1 MTNKTVNV
9 KIFIFLAITILV
21 FISIYFVFG
30 NLDGISVGDELLV
43 KCSYISL
50 FVWLFCVITCLIN
63 KTAFNNL
70 YFLYLIM
77 YGIFIFGY
85 IICKYVIGYVDNS
98 AFDLNEYVTIDYL
111 AKGSVLSIYCL
122 LGMHIGY
129 LLKIIRSKNNIEDKI
144 LDNTDNR
151 IRYDIMKK
159 LAIIFLIFSVPF
171 VLTSTIDDFRLAS
184 IYGYQGVYSNQKVGL
199 ASISSKIEP
208 FFYIG
213 LLMLIGSYKNEEKKA
228 KKVLI
233 FIILYNFILMF
244 LGSRGLNILRI
255 LVALVFYHYKIKK
268 FKLKNFIVIGAVCMI
283 ILLFI
288 PIIKSFRKYGLK
300 EWLPNINEI
309 IEETMEDNIL
319 LNSISEMGGAIFPT
333 ASSIEYVDINGE
345 YKYGTTYLYGFA
357 TLIPNFGTTEHSA
370 LSKSDTQAMVSK
382 YFGLSFGGSVV
393 QEAYINF
400 GWFSWIFMI
409 ILGYIITGISDRFIN
424 SKDPIVYPLFCVF
437 MVNFLWTI
445 RNNIMPGLCRD
456 ILWYLIP
463 IYILYRLILSK
474 KEKEIFKVG
483 QSKHINSSI

>member
-30 NLDGISVGDELLV
+30 TLEGINADDELLI

-50 FVWLFCVITCLIN
+50 FVWLFCVATCLVN
-63 KTAFNNL
+63 KTALNNL
-70 YFLYLIM
+70 YFLYLVM

-85 IICKYVIGYVDNS
+85 IVCKYVVGYVDNS
-98 AFDLNEYVTIDYL
+98 VFDLNEYVTIDYL

-129 LLKIIRSKNNIEDKI
+129 LLKIIQNKNNIENKT
-144 LDNTDNR
+144 LDDTDNK

-159 LAIIFLIFSVPF
+159 LAIIFLVISTPF
-171 VLTSTIDDFRLAS
+171 MLTSTIDDFEAAS
-184 IYGYQGVYSNQKVGL
+184 DYGYQGVYSNQKVGL

-213 LLMLIGSYKNEEKKA
+213 LLMLIASYKNDEKKA

-255 LVALVFYHYKIKK
+255 LVALVFYHYKIEK
-268 FKLKNFIVIGAVCMI
+268 FKFKNLLVIGAVCMI

-300 EWLPNINEI
+300 EWLPNIDEI

-333 ASSIEYVDINGE
+333 ASSIEYVDVTDG

-370 LSKSDTQAMVSK
+370 LDKSDTQAMVSE

-393 QEAYINF
+393 QEAYVNF
-400 GWFSWIFMI
+400 GWYSWIFMI
-409 ILGYIITGISDRFIN
+409 VLGYIITGISDRFIN
-424 SKDPIVYPLFCVF
+424 NKDPIVYPLFCIF

-456 ILWYLIP
+456 IFWYLIP
-463 IYILYRLILSK
+463 IYILYRIILNK
-474 KEKEIFKVG
+474 KEREILKIG
-483 QSKHINSSI
+483 QNKHINSSI